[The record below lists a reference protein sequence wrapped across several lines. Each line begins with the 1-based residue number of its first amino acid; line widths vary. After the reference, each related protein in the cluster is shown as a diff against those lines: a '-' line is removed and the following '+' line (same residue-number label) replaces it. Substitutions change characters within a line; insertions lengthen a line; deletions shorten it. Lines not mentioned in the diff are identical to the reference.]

1 MTATHWTATAARAG
15 RLDAALAE
23 LDPSR
28 SRSWWG
34 RQIRDGR
41 VRVDGRVALRPA
53 DAVRPG
59 AAIEADLPPVPEAR
73 PTPTPMALD
82 ILHAD
87 PHIVVVD
94 KPAGL
99 VVHPGAM
106 HEEGTLV
113 HGLLAAF
120 PDLADVAASE
130 ADAAR
135 PGIVHRLD
143 RGTSGLMVIARSGL
157 ARQRLVADFRD
168 RRVDKTYRA
177 WVMGRPPAEGLWEG
191 PIGRHPK
198 ERRRFAVVSGGKPA
212 RTRFRRRLSVDDLA
226 GLELT
231 LETGRTHQ
239 IRVHA
244 FEAGCPLLGDPLYVG
259 RRRPPAA
266 FADWGPKRDRPALHA
281 WKLAFDHPIEG
292 RRMTFEAPLPDD
304 LLDLEARLAALQ

>member
-1 MTATHWTATAARAG
+1 MTATRWTATVVRAG

-34 RQIRDGR
+34 RQIRDRR

-53 DAVRPG
+53 EVVRPG
-59 AAIEADLPPVPEAR
+59 AAIEADLPPAPEAR
-73 PTPTPMALD
+73 PTPTPMALN
-82 ILHAD
+82 ILYAD

-99 VVHPGAM
+99 IVHPGALR
-106 HEEGTLV
+106 EKVTLV

-120 PDLADVAASE
+120 PDLAEVAASE
-130 ADAAR
+130 ADVAR

-143 RGTSGLMVIARSGL
+143 RGTSGLMVIARSRL
-157 ARQRLVADFRD
+157 ARQRLAADFRD
-168 RRVDKTYRA
+168 RRVDKIYRA
-177 WVMGRPPAEGLWEG
+177 WVIGCPPADGVWEG

-198 ERRRFAVVSGGKPA
+198 ERRRFAVVTGGKPA
-212 RTRFRRRLSVDDLA
+212 RTRFHRRLLVGDLA
-226 GLELT
+226 ELELT
-231 LETGRTHQ
+231 LESGRTHQ

-244 FEAGCPLLGDPLYVG
+244 FAAGCPLLGDPLYTG

-281 WKLAFDHPIEG
+281 WKLAFDHPVEN
-292 RRMTFEAPLPDD
+292 RRMAFEASLPAD